1 MSTYHEVLQEQLAAE
16 HSKSQTMRIVH
27 WIGHDAERLAAL
39 MDIFLGSDYRLT
51 QRSAWVVRYVGE
63 RSPASLEPWHERMI
77 ASMSRNPV
85 HGAVKRNV
93 LKVYERIEIPLRLYD
108 ALADLGFSCLADAQ
122 EDVAVRCTA
131 MAVLEKICRVVP
143 DLKMELRLLLEEQ
156 YENGSAGFKSRARKV
171 LARI

>member
-1 MSTYHEVLQEQLAAE
+1 MSTCHEVLQEQIAAE
-16 HSKSQTMRIVH
+16 HSKSQTIRIVR

-63 RSPASLEPWHERMI
+63 YSPALLGPWHERMI
-77 ASMSRNPV
+77 ASMNRKPV

-93 LKVYERIEIPLRLYD
+93 LRMYECIEIPSRLYD
-108 ALADLGFSCLADAQ
+108 ALAEIGFSYLADAQ

-131 MAVLEKICRVVP
+131 MTVLGKICQAVP
-143 DLKMELRLLLEEQ
+143 DLKPELRLLVEEH
-156 YENGSAGFKSRARKV
+156 YEHGSAAFKSRARKV
-171 LARI
+171 LGRM